1 MRARASSYWSALP
14 PWSASVRVHA
24 PARCVWLMGVWWLH
38 KQKQRGCTHAVRCGQ
53 WVHRGPR
60 VRAVRVWLVRHVRA
74 VGCVCPR
81 LRMCL
86 YDRDWDK
93 KTPSPSRPLCC
104 GGPRPM
110 MWWTWIHTARQQSC
124 WTLRFKA
131 CGRAACCWS
140 QQQTWPTCAG
150 TTGAHW
156 LQCTGPCAH
165 DPKCACVRACVC
177 VCVHALCLRVSSA
190 RQGLAVF
197 WMSSTC
203 IASGTGP
210 PALLHLWHQCPC
222 TSLAYSDTCWA
233 DRWVL
238 VALRHL
244 HCVQEPA
251 LARKAP
257 GLHARSLQARGL
269 PLMGTPEDPGLLTP
283 APYHRLP
290 LLPAAQCVLLVQLR
304 RLPHPPPLLPWDGA
318 AHPAGLHRVARGEVR
333 MPHTEHTGCI
343 YSTPLTTRNCVAAGL
358 SVLHAT
364 VLFSFSTA

>member
-177 VCVHALCLRVSSA
+177 VCTCAVPESIQCTPGACCLLNELNMHRIWHGPA
-190 RQGLAVF
+190 
-197 WMSSTC
+197 C
-203 IASGTGP
+203 IAAPVASMP
-210 PALLHLWHQCPC
+210 LHLP
-222 TSLAYSDTCWA
+222 
-233 DRWVL
+233 RVL
-238 VALRHL
+238 RYLLSRQMSAGGPAAFALRARTCL
-244 HCVQEPA
+244 GKKSTWAARAKPA
-251 LARKAP
+251 SQ
-257 GLHARSLQARGL
+257 G
-269 PLMGTPEDPGLLTP
+269 P
-283 APYHRLP
+283 APDG
-290 LLPAAQCVLLVQLR
+290 
-304 RLPHPPPLLPWDGA
+304 HP
-318 AHPAGLHRVARGEVR
+318 
-333 MPHTEHTGCI
+333 
-343 YSTPLTTRNCVAAGL
+343 
-358 SVLHAT
+358 
-364 VLFSFSTA
+364 